1 MLFTTL
7 VLTTAC
13 TLLVLLAAW
22 FVLRPLFGEPKHVWN
37 IELATESAWDPLL
50 NRKAAVY
57 GNLKDLEFEYKMGRL
72 SDPDFQQLRAA
83 YKNEAADILKSLD
96 QLKIYKNLDAE
107 IEKDIALRKSG
118 LFISETK
125 PGKAPA
131 YCPSC
136 GAKTLPEKKFC
147 ADCGARL

>member
-1 MLFTTL
+1 MLWIACTIL
-7 VLTTAC
+7 VLF
-13 TLLVLLAAW
+13 AAW
-22 FVLRPLFGEPKHVWN
+22 FVLRPLFGEPKLMWN
-37 IELATESAWDPLL
+37 MELATESEWDPLL

-107 IEKDIALRKSG
+107 IEKDISLRKSG
-118 LFISETK
+118 PVGSETK
-125 PGKAPA
+125 QAKAPA
-131 YCPSC
+131 YCPDC
-136 GAKTLPEKKFC
+136 GAKAQAGKKFC

>member
-1 MLFTTL
+1 MLWI
-7 VLTTAC
+7 AC
-13 TLLVLLAAW
+13 TMLVLLAAG
-22 FVLRPLFGEPKHVWN
+22 FVLKPLFGESKRVWN
-37 IELATESAWDPLL
+37 IELVTESEWEHQL

-72 SDPDFQQLRAA
+72 SDPDFQQLSAA

-96 QLKIYKNLDAE
+96 QLKIYKNIDAE

-118 LFISETK
+118 LFGSK
-125 PGKAPA
+125 LKDRNAPA
-131 YCPSC
+131 CCPAC
-136 GAKTLPEKKFC
+136 GAKTLSGKKFC

>member
-1 MLFTTL
+1 MLWI
-7 VLTTAC
+7 AC

-22 FVLRPLFGEPKHVWN
+22 FVLKPLFGEPKNVWN
-37 IELATESAWDPLL
+37 IELATESEWDPLL

-72 SDPDFQQLRAA
+72 AHADFQQLRVA
-83 YKNEAADILKSLD
+83 YKNEAVDILKDLD

-107 IEKDIALRKSG
+107 IEKEIALRKSD
-118 LFISETK
+118 LFGSGSK
-125 PGKAPA
+125 HGNGPA
-131 YCPSC
+131 RCPSC
-136 GAKTLPEKKFC
+136 GAKALSGKKFC